1 MADTTK
7 LTVIISY
14 TKCSLMGQ
22 HVVPYTP
29 FLIHS
34 NIPLVTSQ
42 SVGFI
47 VVAFGRWSLTR
58 IKPQGG
64 QGVFSNSGFDTFFI
78 VENYFIAMQF

>member
-1 MADTTK
+1 MVSVAHTTK
-7 LTVIISY
+7 LTVIISC

-42 SVGFI
+42 KCRFYSNCFWE
-47 VVAFGRWSLTR
+47 VVTDKNQTTRWA
-58 IKPQGG
+58 GG
-64 QGVFSNSGFDTFFI
+64 LF
-78 VENYFIAMQF
+78 